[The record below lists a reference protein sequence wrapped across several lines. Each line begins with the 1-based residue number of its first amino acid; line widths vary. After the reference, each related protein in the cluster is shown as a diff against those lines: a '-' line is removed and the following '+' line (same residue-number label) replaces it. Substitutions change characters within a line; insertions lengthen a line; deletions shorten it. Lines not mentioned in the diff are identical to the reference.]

1 MKNPLRLR
9 TRSAVA
15 LLASLFL
22 FPGLPISPGMQ
33 AAHVYKKVKVKDH
46 KVKVKAFGGK
56 AKLKEKAGGDRKL
69 NAKGP
74 NRGLAAAIARD
85 AANRR
90 DRAKAGWVG
99 RRRD

>member
-1 MKNPLRLR
+1 M
-9 TRSAVA
+9 
-15 LLASLFL
+15 
-22 FPGLPISPGMQ
+22 
-33 AAHVYKKVKVKDH
+33 
-46 KVKVKAFGGK
+46 KVKAFGGK

>member
-1 MKNPLRLR
+1 MKIPLRLR

-22 FPGLPISPGMQ
+22 LPGLPITPDIE
-33 AAHVYKKVKVKDH
+33 AAPVFRKVKVKDD

-56 AKLKEKAGGDRKL
+56 AKLKDKASGEWKL
-69 NAKGP
+69 KSKGANP
-74 NRGLAAAIARD
+74 GAAAAIARG

-90 DRAKAGWVG
+90 DRAKAGWFG
-99 RRRD
+99 LRHH